1 MSNTASITHH
11 NNQQANMKP
20 IRLLTILFALI
31 GSLNAADNTPPEGFR
46 ALFNGKDLTGWRP
59 NVHWSAKDGEL
70 LFEGKGGDLYHTED
84 FANFVLLVDWKV
96 PEKGNSGVFLRGG
109 AAQVEIN
116 NEDKEKSPPHN
127 ATTGGLYPDQ
137 APLKRAAK
145 PAGEWN
151 HYEIRVEKGK
161 VTVFLNGEKTLDAFA
176 KNWGVKLKGPI
187 GFQSH
192 GSPLAY
198 RNIFIKPLED

>member
-1 MSNTASITHH
+1 
-11 NNQQANMKP
+11 MKP

-96 PEKGNSGVFLRGG
+96 PEKGNSGVFLHGG

-116 NEDKEKSPPHN
+116 NEDREKSN
-127 ATTGGLYPDQ
+127 SFSL
-137 APLKRAAK
+137 
-145 PAGEWN
+145 
-151 HYEIRVEKGK
+151 VKGK
-161 VTVFLNGEKTLDAFA
+161 NSV
-176 KNWGVKLKGPI
+176 
-187 GFQSH
+187 
-192 GSPLAY
+192 
-198 RNIFIKPLED
+198 